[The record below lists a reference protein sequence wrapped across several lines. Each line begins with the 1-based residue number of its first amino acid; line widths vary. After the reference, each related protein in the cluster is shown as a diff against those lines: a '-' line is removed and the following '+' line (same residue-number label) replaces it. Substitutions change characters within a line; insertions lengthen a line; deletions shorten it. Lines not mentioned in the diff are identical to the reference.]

1 MPLNSLKALPFLLCL
16 SLSGRL
22 AADESATDTPAD
34 ALQDVSDLVSDMDN
48 YEAPPPAG
56 AQTSGK
62 EMWVRAHALHIR
74 AEPRY
79 ESPVTG
85 YLRHGAKVTIE
96 STGTWSKIGPRGW
109 VKTSWLQETPADIH
123 SDAGVLPIE

>member
-1 MPLNSLKALPFLLCL
+1 MPLSSLKALPFLLCL

-74 AEPRY
+74 AEPAMKAPSRVI
-79 ESPVTG
+79 SATAQKSL
-85 YLRHGAKVTIE
+85 LRLPGHGLKSV
-96 STGTWSKIGPRGW
+96 
-109 VKTSWLQETPADIH
+109 
-123 SDAGVLPIE
+123 